1 MIGETWNSG
10 VAGNRKWQ
18 AAGFFFFLNFAGQA
32 CTVVISVDLHQT

>member
-18 AAGFFFFLNFAGQA
+18 AAGFFFFEFCWPGMYGSH
-32 CTVVISVDLHQT
+32 IS

>member
-18 AAGFFFFLNFAGQA
+18 AAGFFFLNFAGQA